1 MINKKKLYT
10 LLVDE
15 HGVEIVNRQH
25 IQENILFRLNMIY
38 KYVDELDDLTHEI
51 NHKLDELMQK
61 TEKKN
66 QNPSSDNDS
75 PVQF

>member
-1 MINKKKLYT
+1 MMARRKIYML
-10 LLVDE
+10 
-15 HGVEIVNRQH
+15 IVNERGIEVVERQH
-25 IQENILFRLNMIY
+25 MLENILCRLNMIY
-38 KYVDELDDLTHEI
+38 EYADELDDLAHEI
-51 NHKLDELMQK
+51 NHKLDKLMEK